1 MLSMNW
7 PKINAAKAGLPTL
20 QIAQQDRHLRLQTSI
35 LLRWLAVIGQSV
47 AVLFVHF
54 ILGFELPLIWCFVP
68 IILSAN
74 LNVTLAILFPQ
85 NKRLLGGYAAILFSY
100 DLLQLATL
108 FYFTGGLQNPFVFL
122 FIVPVCVSATIL
134 RGKDTIGLAALALA
148 LITFLGFYHEPLPWT
163 TGEDFAIPKL
173 YMGGV
178 WASLILVML
187 FLTVY
192 IRRISAESYAMF
204 AALSATELM
213 LAREQK
219 LSALDGL
226 AAAAAHELGT
236 PLSTITLVAKE
247 LKLELKD
254 KPEYHDDLELLAE
267 QATRCRSILAE
278 LQARKTEQND
288 DFLDFPITEM
298 MDDLVSP
305 HRMADID
312 IEVFET
318 AENDSPT
325 PLLHR
330 NAAFLYALG
339 NLVNNAAEFAD
350 DKVVVALDWS
360 DTYVKIHIA
369 DDGDGF
375 SADILE
381 KLGEPFIS
389 SRVATEESLET
400 GEHHGMGLGFFIAK
414 TVLERSGARMI
425 IGNQKSHKEMLAF
438 QQKFPHI
445 KGAHINLRWR
455 RAEFEKIGLED

>member
-7 PKINAAKAGLPTL
+7 LQFNAEKAVTPKF

-35 LLRWLAVIGQSV
+35 ILRWLAVVGQSC

-54 ILGFELPLIWCFVP
+54 VLGFKLPLIWCFVP

-85 NKRLLGGYAAILFSY
+85 NKRLLGGYATILFSY
-100 DLLQLATL
+100 DLLQLATI
-108 FYFTGGLQNPFVFL
+108 FYFTGGLENPFVFL

-134 RGKDTIGLAALALA
+134 RNKDTILLAVLALV
-148 LITFLGFYHEPLPWT
+148 LITFLGFYHEPLPWKE
-163 TGEDFAIPKL
+163 GETFNIPISYL
-173 YMGGV
+173 IGL
-178 WASLILVML
+178 WTSLILVML
-187 FLTVY
+187 FLTIY
-192 IRRISAESYAMF
+192 IRRISVESYAMF

-213 LAREQK
+213 LEREQK

-226 AAAAAHELGT
+226 AAAAAHDLGT

-247 LKLELKD
+247 LKLELKSQ
-254 KPEYHDDLELLAE
+254 PEYHEDLELLAE
-267 QATRCRSILAE
+267 QATRCRSILRE
-278 LQARKTEQND
+278 LQARKTEQTD
-288 DFLDFPITEM
+288 DFLEFPITEM

-312 IEVFET
+312 IKVYEH
-318 AENDSPT
+318 AEGDSPT
-325 PLLHR
+325 PILHR
-330 NAAFLYALG
+330 NPAFLYALG
-339 NLVNNAAEFAD
+339 NLVNNAAEFANQ
-350 DKVVVALDWS
+350 KVVIALDWS
-360 DTYVKIHIA
+360 GTFVKIHIA

-381 KLGEPFIS
+381 KLGEPFVS

-414 TVLERSGARMI
+414 TVLERSGAHMI

-438 QQKFPHI
+438 QQKFPDI
-445 KGAHINLRWR
+445 GGAHINLKWR
-455 RAEFEKIGLED
+455 RADFEKIGLED